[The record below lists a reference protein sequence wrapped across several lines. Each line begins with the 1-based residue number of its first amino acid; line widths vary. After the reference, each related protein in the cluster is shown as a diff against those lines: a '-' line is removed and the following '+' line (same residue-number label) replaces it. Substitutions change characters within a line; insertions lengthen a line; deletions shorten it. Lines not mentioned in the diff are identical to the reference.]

1 MQVCLSQST
10 VLKKFVDTLFAECIH
25 TLAVHMQVT
34 LVGLAGFVDCSNERI
49 SIMFFFSLAS
59 LDFDYSLK
67 KLLQQII

>member
-49 SIMFFFSLAS
+49 SNIRDAGALHDVVIYGSMLS
-59 LDFDYSLK
+59 
-67 KLLQQII
+67 IT